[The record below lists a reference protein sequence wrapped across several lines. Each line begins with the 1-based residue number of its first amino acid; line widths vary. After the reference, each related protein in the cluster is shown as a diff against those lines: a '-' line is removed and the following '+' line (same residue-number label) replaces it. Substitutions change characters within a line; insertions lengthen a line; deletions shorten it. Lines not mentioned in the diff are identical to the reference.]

1 VPEAAES
8 VPEPTETTTTAT
20 TATVRAEPDAAA
32 DPVADPAAGAAGDA
46 TGAVAAGTAG
56 DEAKV
61 AGIGRGPGR
70 LLLSLYIVF
79 TVAALSRAIFQIV
92 DDFGRAPLAY
102 LLSLGSGLLYALI
115 TVVFWRGGR
124 RARIVALVACTIE
137 LLGVLAVGTATV
149 VDRSAFPDQTVWSY
163 FGADYL
169 FLPLVVPVNGLLWLR
184 RAGRGAE

>member
-8 VPEPTETTTTAT
+8 VPEPTKTTTVT
-20 TATVRAEPDAAA
+20 AEPEATPEAAETAAA
-32 DPVADPAAGAAGDA
+32 VPDA
-46 TGAVAAGTAG
+46 TGPAGASAG
-56 DEAKV
+56 APADQPT
-61 AGIGRGPGR
+61 GIGRGPGR

-92 DDFGRAPLAY
+92 DDFGKAPLAY